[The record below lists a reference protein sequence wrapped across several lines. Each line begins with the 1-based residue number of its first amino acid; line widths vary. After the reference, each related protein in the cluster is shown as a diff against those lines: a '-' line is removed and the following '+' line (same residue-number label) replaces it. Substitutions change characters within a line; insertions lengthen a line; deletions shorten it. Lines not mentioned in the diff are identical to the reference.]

1 MKVDIK
7 KRTNPNIEKYR
18 REDLDTAYTFSAELH
33 KELGTFVRAVVL
45 FGSTARHAETASS
58 DVDILVIMDD
68 ITMHLS
74 QELVEAYRIIVEKL
88 IAKVSTRLHVTS
100 LRLTS
105 FWDYIRNGDPIG
117 VNILRDGVALIDT
130 GFFEP
135 LQILLKKGRIRPT
148 NEAVWSYFVRAPN
161 SLHNSKW
168 HILQSVIDLYWAVID
183 AAHAAL
189 MKMGETPPS
198 PSHVADILEK
208 SLVKKGLLEKKYVT
222 TMREFYRLS
231 KAISHRQISEIK
243 GADYDKYHQRAS
255 KFVERMK
262 KFIDVK

>member
-7 KRTNPNIEKYR
+7 RRTNPNIEKYR
-18 REDLDTAYTFSAELH
+18 REDLDTAYNFSAELH
-33 KELGTFVRAVVL
+33 KELGTFIRAVVL
-45 FGSTARHAETASS
+45 FGSAARHTETSSS
-58 DVDILVIMDD
+58 DIDILIIIDD
-68 ITMHLS
+68 LSMHMS
-74 QELVEAYRIIVEKL
+74 QELVQAYRIIIEKL
-88 IAKVSTRLHVTS
+88 IVKVSTRLHVTS

-105 FWDYIRNGDPIG
+105 FWEYIRNGDPIG
-117 VNILRDGVALIDT
+117 VNVLRDGVALIDT

-135 LQILLKKGRIRPT
+135 LQILLRKGRIRPT

-198 PSHVADILEK
+198 PAHVADILDK
-208 SLVKKGLLEKKYVT
+208 SMVKKGLLEKKYVS
-222 TMREFYRLS
+222 TMKEFYRLS

-243 GADYDKYHQRAS
+243 GSVYDQYHKRAS
-255 KFVERMK
+255 DFVERMR